1 MLRTVS
7 ILIVD
12 VGSLAA
18 LLIIA
23 TLLASSLGSPI
34 FGRPSGVRPPVPG
47 VRLVGSALLP
57 CEPVITRDVLHE
69 EPASAALD
77 ELNAESVQ
85 AAKQRV
91 GRCDE
96 R

>member
-23 TLLASSLGSPI
+23 TLLASSLGSPTLAGYE
-34 FGRPSGVRPPVPG
+34 FAHFLGVTTLLLTLAAIV
-47 VRLVGSALLP
+47 LVWARF
-57 CEPVITRDVLHE
+57 I
-69 EPASAALD
+69 
-77 ELNAESVQ
+77 
-85 AAKQRV
+85 
-91 GRCDE
+91 E
-96 R
+96 RSRRHSS